1 MSGLAGYWRRL
12 LAGILPRLSLWF
24 VVLAFL
30 PALGLTWLTDQLS
43 SAALFEKTRS
53 QLLQMALNKAERVE
67 TYAFERT
74 RGASIMGHTR
84 RIADAVIGLQSYV
97 GDPQR
102 IAKERH
108 ALEAQVLPMINTFLD
123 TLGFTN
129 AIVLSADGDVLL
141 QTRELLDLG
150 ANVLQGPQR
159 DSPLGRVVSRASTLL
174 EADISD
180 FAVYPGSAQPIGFMA
195 TPVFDDRLGERN
207 SRIVGILALQL
218 DTEEIYRLFT
228 DRKGMGKTGQA
239 VVGMLQRDQVR
250 LVAPLREN
258 PNAAFNLTVPM
269 GGAVG
274 QGIQRGVV
282 GDRGFGRMRS
292 IDDREVLAAWTYLP
306 SFRWGLAVNMDEDE
320 AMALVHDQR
329 RATLIV
335 MGLILLPTMLAAFL
349 VARSI
354 SQPIAEA
361 VHAAQTVA
369 NGDLTVRTEGR
380 SDTETGKLLR
390 ALGRMTSYLNSLV
403 GQVQKSTIDLVST
416 ANSLSAMTH
425 AQGEEAASLRATTNQ
440 IAAASKEISATAEEL
455 VRTMSEVTRVAN
467 DTAELARTGRIEL
480 GEMEQVM
487 GSLVDATGSI
497 SGKLNAISERASD
510 IGGVTTTI
518 SKIADQTNLLS
529 LNAAIEA
536 EKAGEYGRG
545 FGVVAREIR
554 RLADQTAVATLDIE
568 RMVKE
573 MQSAVSGGVMEMD
586 KFSESVRRGVEETNE
601 INAQF
606 ARIIEQVETLL
617 PRFDSV
623 HEGMQSQAAGANQI
637 RDAMVALTESAAASV
652 EALEQTNRATQ
663 QLESAIAELRQEIS
677 IFKLS

>member
-1 MSGLAGYWRRL
+1 MSRLGTYWRRL
-12 LAGILPRLSLWF
+12 LAGILPRLSIWF

-30 PALGLTWLTDQLS
+30 PSLGLTWLTDHLS
-43 SAALFEKTRS
+43 SAALLEKTRS

-74 RGASIMGHTR
+74 RGASVMGHTR
-84 RIADAVIGLQSYV
+84 RIAEAVIALQQYV

-102 IAKERH
+102 IAKERR
-108 ALEAQVLPMINTFLD
+108 ALEAQMLPMINTFLD
-123 TLGFTN
+123 TLGFSN
-129 AIVLSADGDVLL
+129 AIILSANGDVLL

-159 DSPLGRVVSRASTLL
+159 DTPLGRVVSRASTLL

-180 FAVYPGSAQPIGFMA
+180 FAVYPGAAQPIGFMA
-195 TPVFDDRLGERN
+195 APVFDDRLGERN

-228 DRKGMGKTGQA
+228 DTKGMGRTGQA
-239 VVGMLQRDQVR
+239 VVGTLQRDQVR

-258 PNAAFNLTVPM
+258 PAAAFNLTVAM
-269 GGAVG
+269 GGALG

-292 IDDREVLAAWTYLP
+292 IDDRDVLAAWTYLP
-306 SFRWGLAVNMDEDE
+306 SFRWGLAINMDEDE

-369 NGDLTVRTEGR
+369 SGDLTVRTDGR

-416 ANSLSAMTH
+416 ANALSAMTH

-440 IAAASKEISATAEEL
+440 IAAASKEISATGDEL

-467 DTAELARTGRIEL
+467 DTAGLARTGRIEL
-480 GEMEQVM
+480 GEMEEVM

-497 SGKLNAISERASD
+497 SGKLNAISERATD

-573 MQSAVSGGVMEMD
+573 MQAAVSGGVMEMD
-586 KFSESVRRGVEETNE
+586 KFSESVRRGVGETNE

>member
-1 MSGLAGYWRRL
+1 M
-12 LAGILPRLSLWF
+12 
-24 VVLAFL
+24 
-30 PALGLTWLTDQLS
+30 
-43 SAALFEKTRS
+43 
-53 QLLQMALNKAERVE
+53 
-67 TYAFERT
+67 
-74 RGASIMGHTR
+74 H
-84 RIADAVIGLQSYV
+84 
-97 GDPQR
+97 
-102 IAKERH
+102 
-108 ALEAQVLPMINTFLD
+108 
-123 TLGFTN
+123 
-129 AIVLSADGDVLL
+129 
-141 QTRELLDLG
+141 
-150 ANVLQGPQR
+150 
-159 DSPLGRVVSRASTLL
+159 
-174 EADISD
+174 
-180 FAVYPGSAQPIGFMA
+180 
-195 TPVFDDRLGERN
+195 
-207 SRIVGILALQL
+207 
-218 DTEEIYRLFT
+218 
-228 DRKGMGKTGQA
+228 
-239 VVGMLQRDQVR
+239 
-250 LVAPLREN
+250 
-258 PNAAFNLTVPM
+258 
-269 GGAVG
+269 
-274 QGIQRGVV
+274 
-282 GDRGFGRMRS
+282 S
-292 IDDREVLAAWTYLP
+292 IDGHDVLAAWTYLP
-306 SFRWGLAVNMDEDE
+306 SFRWGLVINMDEDE
-320 AMALVHDQR
+320 ALALVHDQR

-335 MGLILLPTMLAAFL
+335 MTLILLPTMLAAFL

-369 NGDLTVRTEGR
+369 NGDLTVQTGGR

-440 IAAASKEISATAEEL
+440 IAAASKEISATAGEL
-455 VRTMSEVTRVAN
+455 VRTMAEVTRVAN

-601 INAQF
+601 INTQF

>member
-84 RIADAVIGLQSYV
+84 RIADAVIGLHNYV

-274 QGIQRGVV
+274 QGIQHGVV

-329 RATLIV
+329 HATLIV

-455 VRTMSEVTRVAN
+455 VRTMAEVTRVAN
-467 DTAELARTGRIEL
+467 ETAELARTGRIEL